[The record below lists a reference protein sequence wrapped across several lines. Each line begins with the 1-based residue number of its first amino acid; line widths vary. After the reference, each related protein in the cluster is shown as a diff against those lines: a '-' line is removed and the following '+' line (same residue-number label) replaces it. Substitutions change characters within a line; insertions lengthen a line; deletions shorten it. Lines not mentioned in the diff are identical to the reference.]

1 MIPVKKREI
10 SKGMNRSKRETRL
23 SDRGSLPT
31 SERVEVAKKSKTT
44 TIARK
49 IVEIHSTYRPKFSR
63 LPQEDISFIK
73 LSEYLD
79 TFAIGS
85 GNLDN
90 AAEKMLAKGIAAVI
104 SIEELDEGQMLKIYP
119 DNKKEIIT
127 LDSNYQEIVLRTL

>member
-1 MIPVKKREI
+1 MPVKKREI
-10 SKGMNRSKRETRL
+10 PKGMNRSKRVTSSGDRSSL
-23 SDRGSLPT
+23 STSKRG
-31 SERVEVAKKSKTT
+31 EVAKKPGMITA
-44 TIARK
+44 ARK
-49 IVEIHSTYRPKFSR
+49 HVDRHSVHRPKSSP
-63 LPQEDISFIK
+63 LPQKDISFI